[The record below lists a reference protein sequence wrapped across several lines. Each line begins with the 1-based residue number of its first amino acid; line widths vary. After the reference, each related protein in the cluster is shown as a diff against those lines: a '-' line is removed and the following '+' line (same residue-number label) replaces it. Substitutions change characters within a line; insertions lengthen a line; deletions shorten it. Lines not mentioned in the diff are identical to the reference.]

1 MKIYCACL
9 PAVLTIALT
18 LPMFG
23 GDTPVDTTKA
33 GMKKHDMSSIM
44 GKPTADATVR
54 GLHIKVWLM
63 SQKKHSEMM
72 ESGSGMMMKHGEKE
86 GETGG
91 MGMKDTSMGMSND
104 MKSMGNDM
112 QGMKHNNMEMDKA
125 SKDAM
130 MAGTHHIGLEVTDAA
145 KGTAITRV
153 SVNLLIESPSKKE
166 SSIDLKPMMNHFGSG
181 LTLDEKGKY
190 RFTVNVNAA
199 GVVKTTKF
207 QYVVE

>member
-1 MKIYCACL
+1 
-9 PAVLTIALT
+9 
-18 LPMFG
+18 
-23 GDTPVDTTKA
+23 
-33 GMKKHDMSSIM
+33 
-44 GKPTADATVR
+44 
-54 GLHIKVWLM
+54 M

-72 ESGSGMMMKHGEKE
+72 ESGPGMMTKHGEKE

-153 SVNLLIESPSKKE
+153 SVNLLIESPSRKE
-166 SSIDLKPMMNHFGSG
+166 SSIDLKPMMSHFGSG
-181 LTLDEKGKY
+181 LTLDEKGEY

-199 GVVKTTKF
+199 GVAKTTKF

>member
-1 MKIYCACL
+1 
-9 PAVLTIALT
+9 
-18 LPMFG
+18 MFG

-44 GKPTADATVR
+44 GKPTADATVG

-72 ESGSGMMMKHGEKE
+72 ESGPGMMMKHGEKE

-91 MGMKDTSMGMSND
+91 MG
-104 MKSMGNDM
+104 
-112 QGMKHNNMEMDKA
+112 KHNNMEMDKA

-166 SSIDLKPMMNHFGSG
+166 SSIDLKPMMSHFGSG
-181 LTLDEKGKY
+181 LTLDEKGEY

-199 GVVKTTKF
+199 GVAKTTKF